1 MKLYW
6 APRTRS
12 MRAFWILE
20 EAGKPYEK
28 ELVDIR
34 SGKQSTPAYH
44 KINPMEKVPALTDGE
59 AAVAESAAIC
69 AYVAERYPEA
79 GLAPPVGDPLRG
91 RYLQWLAFA
100 AGCIEAAFTQKFAK
114 LEIPS
119 VQAGWGDFDRVFN
132 VIDEAVTP
140 GPWILGERFSA
151 ADVMI
156 GGDLFFGSTLLK
168 ILQPKPAS
176 AAYISRCTQRP
187 AFKRA
192 QVLNEAGA

>member
-12 MRAFWILE
+12 LRAFWILE

-28 ELVDIR
+28 ELIDIR

-44 KINPMEKVPALTDGE
+44 RINPMEKVPAITDDD
-59 AAVAESAAIC
+59 ATVAESAAIC
-69 AYVAERYPEA
+69 AYVADRYPET
-79 GLAPPVGDPLRG
+79 GLAPPISDPLRG
-91 RYLQWLAFA
+91 RYLQWLFFA
-100 AGCIEAAFTQKFAK
+100 AANIEAAFTQKFAK
-114 LEIPS
+114 VEIPS
-119 VQAGWGDFDRVFN
+119 SQAGWGDFDRVFN

-168 ILQPKPAS
+168 IVQPKPAS
-176 AAYISRCTQRP
+176 AAYIERCIQRP

-192 QVLNEAGA
+192 QALNEAGV